1 MPYETILF
9 DISDRVACITLNRPE
24 KLNAFTAR
32 MHEELHEALKQVYAG
47 DAVRALLITGN
58 GRGFCAGQD
67 LNERA
72 MSETVRPRSNWAA
85 HLRRATTLWCAG
97 CGS

>member
-32 MHEELHEALKQVYAG
+32 MHEELHDALKQVYAG
-47 DAVRALLITGN
+47 DA
-58 GRGFCAGQD
+58 
-67 LNERA
+67 
-72 MSETVRPRSNWAA
+72 RPRVADHRQRA
-85 HLRRATTLWCAG
+85 RVLRRSG
-97 CGS
+97 PQ